1 MEGSLGLKYTALERS
16 ATETLED
23 GSATETPNGNIPEIL
38 EEGATESEEH
48 SSQTQ
53 KNVTYNSLPLHSDCL
68 LHAANTMLHHVLTIV
83 LLSDLPQCHEL
94 RVSLG

>member
-53 KNVTYNSLPLHSDCL
+53 KNGAYNNKQHCEQ
-68 LHAANTMLHHVLTIV
+68 NTARG
-83 LLSDLPQCHEL
+83 SQ
-94 RVSLG
+94 RG